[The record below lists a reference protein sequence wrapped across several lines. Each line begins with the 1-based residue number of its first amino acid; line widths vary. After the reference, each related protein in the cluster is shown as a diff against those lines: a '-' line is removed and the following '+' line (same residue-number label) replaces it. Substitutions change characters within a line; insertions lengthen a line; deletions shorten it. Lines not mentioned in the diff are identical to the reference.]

1 MGDHYPARGWFTASD
16 RAAIDSFRIC
26 GPGRICSAMCLTDMP
41 IPLTLAGAERVPS
54 VVSHNMNRPKMSAA
68 PDLTVPRR
76 ALIVDDDQATRE
88 SAAALLKLKGFEVA
102 IAADGTE
109 ALTMFAREWYPV
121 VIAASV
127 IPPLDGIEFVS
138 KLRIISLAPVYI
150 IMLTQSSDVRDHE
163 HGYCVGVDQYLQRQS
178 PLTELVLRVQAGII
192 AIRRRQSS
200 RTGRA
205 HEPPTVDLEN
215 GAHTARHLVGRL
227 RAEIMQAGRSKGT
240 LQLLSI
246 GLDAADPAAFTRHSS
261 EGTVSDVVLGAVHDA
276 VRPKLDWV
284 ARLPA
289 PANTCRLVVVMPE
302 SGPDVAAS
310 VEQTIRNAFVHW
322 GLDSSLSGIKL
333 TMGLVALA
341 RDANVPTA
349 LELLG
354 QAERNRRSSDAPV
367 INTRPDAQNDQAQ
380 DAA

>member
-1 MGDHYPARGWFTASD
+1 
-16 RAAIDSFRIC
+16 
-26 GPGRICSAMCLTDMP
+26 
-41 IPLTLAGAERVPS
+41 
-54 VVSHNMNRPKMSAA
+54 MSAA
-68 PDLTVPRR
+68 PDLSLPRR
-76 ALIVDDDQATRE
+76 ALIVDDDEPTRE
-88 SAAALLKLKGFEVA
+88 SVAALLKLQGFEVA
-102 IAADGTE
+102 TAADGAE

-121 VIAASV
+121 VITDCDL
-127 IPPLDGIEFVS
+127 PLLDGIEFVS

-150 IMLTQSSDVRDHE
+150 IMLTESSDVRAHE
-163 HGYCVGVDQYLQRQS
+163 QGYCVGVDQYLLRQT
-178 PLTELVLRVQAGII
+178 LATDLVARVQAGIV

-227 RAEIMQAGRSKGT
+227 RAEILQAARSKGT

-246 GLDAADPAAFTRHSS
+246 GLDAATPAAFTQHSS
-261 EGTVSDVVLGAVHDA
+261 EGTISDVLLGAVHGA

-289 PANTCRLVVVMPE
+289 PANTCRLVVILPE
-302 SGPDVAAS
+302 SGPAEAAA
-310 VEQTIRNAFVHW
+310 VEQAIRNAFVHW
-322 GLDSSLSGIKL
+322 GLGTSLSGIKL
-333 TMGLVALA
+333 TTGLVALA
-341 RDANVPTA
+341 RDADVPTA

-354 QAERNRRSSDAPV
+354 RAERNRRTNDAAATV
-367 INTRPDAQNDQAQ
+367 SASRLQSESHDVHAQ

>member
-1 MGDHYPARGWFTASD
+1 
-16 RAAIDSFRIC
+16 
-26 GPGRICSAMCLTDMP
+26 
-41 IPLTLAGAERVPS
+41 
-54 VVSHNMNRPKMSAA
+54 MSAA
-68 PDLTVPRR
+68 PDFTVPRR
-76 ALIVDDDQATRE
+76 ALIVDDDQAIRE
-88 SAAALLKLKGFEVA
+88 SAAALLKLQGFEVA
-102 IAADGTE
+102 TAADGAE

-121 VIAASV
+121 VITDSDV
-127 IPPLDGIEFVS
+127 PLLDGIEFVS

-150 IMLTQSSDVRDHE
+150 IMLTESSDVRVHE

-178 PLTELVLRVQAGII
+178 PLTELVTRVQAGTV

-227 RAEIMQAGRSKGT
+227 RAEIVQAARSKGT

-246 GLDAADPAAFTRHSS
+246 GLDAADPAAFTQNSS
-261 EGTVSDVVLGAVHDA
+261 EGSISDVVLSAVHDA

-310 VEQTIRNAFVHW
+310 IKQTIRNAFVHW
-322 GLDSSLSGIKL
+322 GLGSSLSGIKL
-333 TMGLVALA
+333 TTGLVALS

-354 QAERNRRSSDAPV
+354 QAERNRRSNDAPV
-367 INTRPDAQNDQAQ
+367 SNTQPEAHNAQ